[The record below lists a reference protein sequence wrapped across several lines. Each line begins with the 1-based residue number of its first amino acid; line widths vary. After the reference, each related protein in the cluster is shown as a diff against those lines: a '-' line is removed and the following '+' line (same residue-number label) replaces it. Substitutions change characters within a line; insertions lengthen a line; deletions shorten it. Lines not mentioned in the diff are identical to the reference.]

1 MARSPSLLETTEN
14 TRDLG
19 GHTAPDGRVTRYHVL
34 LRSDVPR
41 EPSSR
46 DVTYLRE
53 HGIDT
58 IIDLRESS
66 ATERDGSFFA
76 ERDGFHCCPC
86 PIPEGSGI
94 PASPAAVPESYMGI
108 VESPG
113 TASALAAMADAPGGV
128 LFHCTAGKDRTGVIS
143 AVVLLLCGVPR
154 EEIVADYVL
163 SAQCLRG
170 RLGEVHRRFP
180 QLDMAIVTPL
190 RMVHAA
196 VSLPLPRPL
205 RRGGRVSAQPGDV
218 RGADLP
224 SSGQIVIENW
234 AVLWDGPVFLFMLPA
249 AFDKGGWKDA
259 RRQR

>member
-76 ERDGFHCCPC
+76 ERDWFHCCPC
-86 PIPEGSGI
+86 PIPEGGGI
-94 PASPAAVPESYMGI
+94 PASPAAVPESYMDI
-108 VESPG
+108 AESPG
-113 TASALAAMADAPGGV
+113 AASALAAMADAPRGV

-180 QLDMAIVTPL
+180 QLDMAIVTPCEWYMQQFLSLFLARYGGAEEYL
-190 RMVHAA
+190 R
-196 VSLPLPRPL
+196 S
-205 RRGGRVSAQPGDV
+205 RGMSG
-218 RGADLP
+218 
-224 SSGQIVIENW
+224 GQISR
-234 AVLWDGPVFLFMLPA
+234 LRGKLL
-249 AFDKGGWKDA
+249 
-259 RRQR
+259 

>member
-128 LFHCTAGKDRTGVIS
+128 LFHCTAGKDRTGVLS
-143 AVVLLLCGVPR
+143 AVNGVGSTIGPILCGLIFDLNGSYYLAYLAMAVLLIP
-154 EEIVADYVL
+154 
-163 SAQCLRG
+163 
-170 RLGEVHRRFP
+170 LGTLMVCAMHKHT
-180 QLDMAIVTPL
+180 QKTTP
-190 RMVHAA
+190 
-196 VSLPLPRPL
+196 
-205 RRGGRVSAQPGDV
+205 
-218 RGADLP
+218 
-224 SSGQIVIENW
+224 
-234 AVLWDGPVFLFMLPA
+234 
-249 AFDKGGWKDA
+249 
-259 RRQR
+259 